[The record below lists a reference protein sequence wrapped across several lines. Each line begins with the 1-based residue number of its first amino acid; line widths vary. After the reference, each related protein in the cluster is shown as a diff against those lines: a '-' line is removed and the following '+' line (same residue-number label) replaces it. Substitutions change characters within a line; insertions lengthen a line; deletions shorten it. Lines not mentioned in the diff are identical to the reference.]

1 MNTKTLFTVCLLLLG
16 VALQAQELTK
26 FKTDKGKWGFK
37 NEKGTVIIE
46 PKYDDIA
53 SFSEELV
60 AVNIGKKGLFDSG
73 GKWGFIDKA
82 GNQVIDFLYDEVSN
96 YGFNEGIAFVAI
108 KAEHSDKGLKWGAID
123 KAGAEILPFQY
134 DNAFLFSE
142 GVAWVNLGGGYDEQ
156 YYFTGGK
163 WALIDK
169 KGQELIAPKYDDT
182 DAFSE
187 GLSAVK
193 LNEKWGFV
201 NQKGKET
208 IPIQYYMVGTFSEG
222 LVAVTKRETT
232 KDFQWIFVDNKGK
245 IAFPTEFEGMFAPV
259 FKDGKAKV
267 RKDGKTFYIDKT
279 GKEVK

>member
-1 MNTKTLFTVCLLLLG
+1 MNTKKIFTVCLMLMG
-16 VALQAQELTK
+16 VALQAQELAK
-26 FKTDKGKWGFK
+26 FKAD
-37 NEKGTVIIE
+37 N
-46 PKYDDIA
+46 
-53 SFSEELV
+53 
-60 AVNIGKKGLFDSG
+60 
-73 GKWGFIDKA
+73 GKWGFIDET
-82 GNQVIDFLYDEVSN
+82 GNQVTNFLYDEVSN

-108 KAEHSDKGLKWGAID
+108 KAQHSDIDLKWGAIN
-123 KAGAEILPFQY
+123 KTGAEILSFQY

-142 GVAWVNLGGGYDEQ
+142 GVAWVNLGGHYDEQ

-169 KGQELIAPKYDDT
+169 KGKELIAPKYDDI

-187 GLSAVK
+187 GLAAVK
-193 LNEKWGFV
+193 LGGKWGFV

-222 LVAVTKRETT
+222 LVAVTKSETT

-245 IAFPTEFEGMFAPV
+245 TAITTQFEGMFAPV
-259 FKDGKAKV
+259 FKNGKAKV
-267 RKDGKTFYIDKT
+267 KKDGREYFIDKK